1 MADQIMETLTNE
13 EHERLL
19 LMSEHAIAPTL
30 SPAAQAVLDAFLNGY
45 ACKPSCNVAFEAD
58 RNGIAAA
65 LRAAADQLG
74 YGDGSG
80 DPIINEYE
88 LLAIAAELEG
98 AQ

>member
-1 MADQIMETLTNE
+1 MAD
-13 EHERLL
+13 
-19 LMSEHAIAPTL
+19 L
-30 SPAAQAVLDAFLNGY
+30 SPAAQAVLDAYDISSDGHYDDGVWIPHIRKQL
-45 ACKPSCNVAFEAD
+45 
-58 RNGIAAA
+58 AAA

-98 AQ
+98 GND